1 MPPPRRRRSVFG
13 TNHANAILPYPVKLA
28 TVTVT
33 ATDLTGTERAV
44 LLVLMAESRP
54 VPNPQLSDL
63 GPALDKAGRD
73 KLNRLGL
80 IESERVGNRFV
91 HELTDHGWRLCR
103 DLIDAGPPPRSTGPA
118 KTLYTVLGALG
129 RYLEHADVSLAEVFG
144 VTPATTE
151 DRIRAAYRR
160 LAMRPGGWV
169 SLTAL
174 RAELT
179 DSRADVD
186 AALVT
191 LHRTPGVSVIPQ
203 EDQKVLTAQDRAA
216 AVVIGDR
223 PKHLIAMEA

>member
-1 MPPPRRRRSVFG
+1 M
-13 TNHANAILPYPVKLA
+13 
-28 TVTVT
+28 TVT

-54 VPNPQLSDL
+54 VPNAQLVAL
-63 GPALDKAGRD
+63 GPALDKTGRD

-80 IESERVGNRFV
+80 VESERVGNKFV
-91 HELTDHGWRLCR
+91 HELTDQGWRLCR
-103 DLIDAGPPPRSTGPA
+103 ELIDAGPPPRSTGPA

-129 RYLEHADVSLAEVFG
+129 RYLEQAEVSLAEVFG
-144 VTPATTE
+144 MTPATTE
-151 DRIRAAYRR
+151 DRIRAAYGR
-160 LAMRPGGWV
+160 LAPRPGGWV
-169 SLTAL
+169 SLTTL

-179 DSRADVD
+179 DARAEVD

-203 EDQKVLTAQDRAA
+203 EDQKVLTDEDRAA